1 MTISSTTRVNGPYTS
16 GTALPFTFKVF
27 AAADLDVIRLNT
39 TTGVE
44 TVLVLNSDYTVA
56 LNGNQN
62 TNPGGTVTLTVAASA
77 TSTVTITSDV
87 ANLQPTDLTNQGGF
101 YPEVVTDSLDRATI
115 QIQQISD
122 IGDRTLKIP
131 ISDGSGLDMTMPT
144 AASRANKYLTFDAVG
159 NPTVSSGSG
168 TDSALRTDLADTTVA
183 LAGARLVGFR
193 QTAATSVAR
202 TALAKMRD
210 VVSVKDFGAVGD
222 GVNDDTAEIQ
232 AAVNAAATVTIPS
245 GTYKITSSITVPSGT
260 TVMLDEN
267 AVIDMTTAANST
279 DAFNTSGTFGTAYN
293 LTANT
298 TSFGTTITVST
309 ADSANFAAGDWVQV
323 FSTEVFDPGWTDSP
337 FGEIAYVDSVNT
349 GTGVITLAA
358 PLQGGTYKTA
368 NTAQVRKCNFTTN
381 VNIIGGRFLGS
392 TSVGSAHT
400 AVRFAVGF
408 NCHARSLYTQ
418 SCEQTAVEIRN
429 CIFCSVSSS
438 MFVDAFGT
446 NGYGINLI
454 DSCQDCTVT
463 DCVFHRCRHAVTNG
477 SSTGYGQARRIAYQN
492 LKSYDS
498 VNTGDDFDT
507 HANAADIS
515 FVNCTSYGATGSGFN
530 IECQSAQVI
539 GCAAFSPAINAL
551 TFTTHSTVNSSQL
564 LVDGFR
570 SQGGNRG
577 ISVSNGSAFVSG
589 STTRAIR
596 ISNCMIANPASGG
609 TGRAIDVQNTDASL
623 TTAGLTI
630 DGCYA
635 EGFAGAASGPVF
647 IQDRVEN
654 YTVTGNVFVQTT
666 DVAGCVLHVKGN
678 YGTVVGNL
686 LRYSVS
692 GATGAS
698 SSACL
703 RIADATNITVANNV
717 GRQPSSSGGWGIRT
731 TGTTSKIVIGNG
743 NNFTD
748 CTRPGHGYFSDS
760 IIIASGAI
768 TLPNGGNAIFVVD
781 TEGGAAT
788 DDLDTIN
795 GGFLGQMATFAQTSS
810 ARDITFKDGTGNLRL
825 AGDFTLNN
833 LQDSITLYYNGTD
846 WVEIARADIA

>member
-193 QTAATSVAR
+193 QTAASSVAR

-232 AAVNAAATVTIPS
+232 AAVNAAATVTIPA
-245 GTYKITSSITVPSGT
+245 GTYLISSTISVPSGT
-260 TVMLDEN
+260 TVILDEN
-267 AVIDMTTAANST
+267 AVIDMSAASGIV
-279 DAFNTSGTFGTAYN
+279 AFRSQGTFGTAYN

-309 ADSANFAAGDWVQV
+309 SDSANFAAGDWVQV

-337 FGEIAYVDSVNT
+337 FGEIAHVDSVNT
-349 GTGVITLAA
+349 GTGVLTLSA
-358 PLQGGTYKTA
+358 PLAGGTYKTA
-368 NTAQVRKCNFTTN
+368 NTAQVRKCNFTSN
-381 VNIIGGRFLGS
+381 VNVIGGQFLGANNAA
-392 TSVGSAHT
+392 VNNT
-400 AVRFAVGF
+400 AVRFDVAF
-408 NCHARSLYTQ
+408 NCVVDGIRARYCNGNTIN
-418 SCEQTAVEIRN
+418 IRSGL
-429 CIFCSVSSS
+429 FCTVRNVLIEDVIDVS
-438 MFVDAFGT
+438 
-446 NGYGINLI
+446 NGYGVNFT
-454 DSCQDCTVT
+454 DTCQDCTVVDSSFLRT
-463 DCVFHRCRHAVTNG
+463 RHSVTNTG
-477 SSTGYGQARRIAYQN
+477 SDKGQCRRLTYQN
-492 LKSYDS
+492 LKSWDTI
-498 VNTGDDFDT
+498 NTGDDFDT
-507 HANAADIS
+507 HANATDVL
-515 FVNCTSYGATGSGFN
+515 FVNCISYGATGSSFN

-539 GCAAFSPAINAL
+539 GCAAFSPALNGL
-551 TFTTHSTVNSSQL
+551 TFTTHSTVNQSQFL
-564 LVDGFR
+564 ADGFR
-570 SQGGNRG
+570 SIGGNRG
-577 ISVSNGSAFVSG
+577 ISVSNGSSFVSAS
-589 STTRAIR
+589 STKAIR
-596 ISNCMIANPASGG
+596 ISNCMLTSPSSSG
-609 TGRAIDVQNTDASL
+609 TGQAINVQNTDASL

-630 DGCYA
+630 DGCYG
-635 EGFAGAASGPVF
+635 EGFNTSAPVY
-647 IQDRVEN
+647 IQERVQN

-666 DVAGCVLHVKGN
+666 ATNGSVLQVRGN

-686 LRYSVS
+686 LQYSVS
-692 GATGAS
+692 GADGTS

-703 RIADATNITVANNV
+703 RITDATNITVANNV

-748 CTRPGHGYFSDS
+748 CTNPGHGYFSTA
-760 IIIASGAI
+760 IAIASGAI

-781 TEGGAAT
+781 TESGAAT

-795 GGFLGQMATFAQTSS
+795 GGFLGQLATFSQTSS

-825 AGDFTLNN
+825 AGDFTLNA
-833 LQDSITLYYNGTD
+833 LQDSITLYYNGAD